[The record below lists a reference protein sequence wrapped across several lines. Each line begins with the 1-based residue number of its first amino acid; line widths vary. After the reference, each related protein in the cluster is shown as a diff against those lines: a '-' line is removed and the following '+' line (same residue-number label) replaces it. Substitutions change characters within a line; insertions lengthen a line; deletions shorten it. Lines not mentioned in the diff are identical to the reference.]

1 MKRNE
6 SMRKRILGKCVLY
19 GYLISMILSVPF
31 MVQAKEIQPV
41 SKVVSLS
48 NSQYT
53 ELSLTQIQQIQDS
66 TALDAEFAEL
76 EEESVLIVEEV
87 ERQRAEAR
95 RSKIWG
101 AIIIV
106 LVMCIFSIGIVST
119 NKDKKNTGHTR
130 KKSSSM

>member
-6 SMRKRILGKCVLY
+6 SMRKRLLGKCVLY
-19 GYLISMILSVPF
+19 GYLISMMLSVPL

-41 SKVVSLS
+41 SNAVSLLGGQ
-48 NSQYT
+48 NT
-53 ELSLTQIQQIQDS
+53 ELPVKQIQQIQDS

-106 LVMCIFSIGIVST
+106 LVMCIFGIGIVST
-119 NKDKKNTGHTR
+119 NKDKKKVGHNR
-130 KKSSSM
+130 KKSSQM